1 MNKLQAQNKILALR
15 LELEKHRH
23 LYHTLDTPAISDA
36 GYDSLFVELQKLE
49 HEFPELDSSMSPT
62 HRVGGEILSEFTK
75 VVHTTPQW
83 SFDNV
88 FDYTSLVE
96 WEEKLLRLLAK
107 NDIQEKPTY
116 VAELKIDGLKVVLTY
131 ENGVLVRAATRG
143 DGSVGEDIT
152 ANVKTIKSIPT
163 FLSQPLSMT
172 VIGEAW
178 ISKKELERINQ
189 ERKASG
195 EAVYANTRNL
205 AAGTLRQLDSSI
217 ARKRNLQLFVY
228 DIEGQLELDTQ
239 LEELTLLRDLGF
251 NVNPESLHCK
261 TVNDI
266 EQFYQKWTSMR
277 NQAEYGIDGIVIK
290 VNEKALCD
298 TLGYTAKAPRFGIAY
313 KFPAEEVTTT
323 VIGITIQVGR
333 TGAITPVAELAPVR
347 IYGSVVR
354 RATLHNE
361 DEIRRLDLRI
371 GDTVIVRKAGDV
383 IPEIVEVI
391 TGLRTAN
398 AKPFTMP
405 THCPACASVLSNKEQ
420 GGQSSVALY
429 CHSSTCPAKQY
440 RSFVYFVSKKAFNI
454 DGLGAR
460 SIEQFLSLGIIKTIP
475 DIFTLRTEDIAELE
489 GYAQKSA
496 EALIASIEQAKQIS
510 FSRFIYALGIQ
521 NIGEETAKDLAKAF
535 ADIHELRSATEDQ
548 IAAVYGIG
556 DKGASEV
563 VQWFQNETNSKLVD
577 ELLSHITIIYTIGK
591 VGTAEFSGMTFVLTG
606 TMSSFSRDE
615 VKELIQDRG
624 GAVTSSVS
632 KKTTYVVSGENPG
645 SKYADAVRLEVP
657 IVDELAFK
665 KLLGIS

>member
-383 IPEIVEVI
+383 IPEIVEVT

-420 GGQSSVALY
+420 GSQSSVALY